1 MLFGRNEQKK
11 VLDSELKRKDAEFE
25 KLNDRY
31 DNIQKDIDKRKL
43 RT

>member
-1 MLFGRNEQKK
+1 VF
-11 VLDSELKRKDAEFE
+11 DSELKRKDAEFE

-31 DNIQKDIDKRKL
+31 ENIQKDIDKRKL